1 MKNRFENPCVFQCH
15 FFRDLEWIWVG
26 FWEGLG
32 DLWEDLLALFSNIL
46 RHVNDF
52 DEKLGFGGILEGSG
66 EAFRT
71 VWGGIWEAFG
81 RVWGALGRFWAI

>member
-46 RHVNDF
+46 RHVTD
-52 DEKLGFGGILEGSG
+52 DMSRRHFGG
-66 EAFRT
+66 
-71 VWGGIWEAFG
+71 VWGGFSRGLGRDLGGSGGLLDAFG
-81 RVWGALGRFWAI
+81 RSEDAF